1 MTISK
6 WRCAIKSNGQT
17 DKHIN
22 DKVVLTR
29 YKQYK
34 NKKLSEKYEGIK
46 SELVMKKY
54 YKTQYT
60 KNKEI
65 NE

>member
-34 NKKLSEKYEGIK
+34 NKKLSEK
-46 SELVMKKY
+46 
-54 YKTQYT
+54 
-60 KNKEI
+60 
-65 NE
+65 